1 MIRVLESG
9 RAKTCREALD
19 TVKRDLKS
27 LNSGVKVRQEEH
39 DEVVQVKPL
48 FLECDYQDKI

>member
-9 RAKTCREALD
+9 RAKSCREALE
-19 TVKRDLKS
+19 TVKSDLKG
-27 LNSGVKVRQEEH
+27 LNSEVKVSQEEH

-48 FLECDYQDKI
+48 FLECNYQDKI